1 MGGEGSGVR
10 VRCSNSRP
18 LLSVQN
24 VAPLKTLLENLA
36 TSCMAKL
43 LTLCVMTVSVWM
55 LLILSMRC
63 T

>member
-36 TSCMAKL
+36 TSCMAML

-55 LLILSMRC
+55 LLFLSMRC

>member
-36 TSCMAKL
+36 TSCMAML

>member
-1 MGGEGSGVR
+1 MGGEGSGAR

-36 TSCMAKL
+36 TSCMAML

>member
-24 VAPLKTLLENLA
+24 VAPLETLLENLA
-36 TSCMAKL
+36 TSCMAML

-55 LLILSMRC
+55 LLFLSMRC